1 MEKITFYKLQS
12 PYPEDVTK
20 DCKLTMPEIDENFL
34 TLKDNDIKEATYN
47 ENEMSITIVKNN
59 GDMLNIDIS
68 EIKKDINA
76 EVEEQLSAIT
86 KHLSGVTI
94 PTNFYYYAG
103 SSIAET
109 ISTEVIENDLREYE
123 GKTANLY
130 NTIHTD
136 ENEYIWVMLP
146 EPIKL
151 QFMTENG
158 IQVTLSEPHEQIDYK
173 GKTYNAYRNLVTL
186 QNMEWNLQIYTRGS
200 KFDEFGINTGIQNID
215 LHAELTSDG
224 ILNLNWETTSGRT
237 ETSVSGFLT
246 ISDKMYSDGVSI
258 NGDGTK
264 VNSVRLSNL
273 EKTSTYKSVL
283 GIVDILPNNPNNGDR
298 YVTSATTS
306 NFGVLYSKQGVELV
320 KDKLKE
326 TGLSWRVP
334 TKSDWDKF
342 LQEIEICNHE
352 YGSDEIDIEQ
362 GEIAG
367 KILKSVDYWEGN
379 ENLDTYK
386 FTVLPS
392 YYADEYKELI
402 TDTKNAILWTDTEF
416 SGNTNY
422 MKEFLSDK
430 DTVRQIAS
438 KEDEMYALRL
448 VMDYEDNKY
457 GFNANI
463 FGKEYGIVPVPAIK
477 QIWINSNLDELL
489 GSEDYNKRYEY
500 DSNIVNINYY
510 INHWNGLF
518 WEKRQL
524 ANGDTIVVEENGSN
538 VNYSVLNSAGNSYL
552 IKTVEVYKGKAIYD
566 AGWY

>member
-20 DCKLTMPEIDENFL
+20 DCKLTMSEIDENFL

-47 ENEMSITIVKNN
+47 ENETSIVIVKNN
-59 GDMLNIDIS
+59 GDVLNVDIS

-86 KHLSGVTI
+86 KYISGLTA
-94 PTNFYYYAG
+94 TTSFYYYAG
-103 SSIAET
+103 SSTAET
-109 ISTEVIENDLREYE
+109 ISTDVIENDLIEYE
-123 GKTANLY
+123 GRTANLD

-136 ENEYIWVMLP
+136 ENEYIWVILP
-146 EPIKL
+146 EPIEL
-151 QFMTENG
+151 QSISENG
-158 IQVTLSEPHEQIDYK
+158 IQVTLSQPYEQIDYR
-173 GKTYNAYRNLVTL
+173 GKTYNAYRNLVKL
-186 QNMEWNLQIYTRGS
+186 QNMDWNLQIYTIGS
-200 KFDEFGINTGIQNID
+200 EFDEIGINTGIQNID
-215 LHAELTSDG
+215 LHSELTSDG
-224 ILNLNWETTSGRT
+224 ILKLSWRTTSGRK

-246 ISDKMYSDGVSI
+246 TLDKVYSDGVTI
-258 NGDGTK
+258 NGDGK
-264 VNSVRLSNL
+264 KGNSVRLSNL

-283 GIVDILPNNPNNGDR
+283 GIVDTLPNNPNNGDR

-306 NFGVLYSKQGVELV
+306 NFGVLYSKQGIELV

-326 TGLSWRVP
+326 AGLNWRVP
-334 TKSDWDKF
+334 TKSDWDKL
-342 LQEIEICNHE
+342 LQEIEVCNCK
-352 YGSDEIDIEQ
+352 YDSDEVDIEQ

-367 KILKSVDYWEGN
+367 KALKSVDYWEGN

-392 YYADEYKELI
+392 YYADEYKELV
-402 TDTKNAILWTDTEF
+402 TDVQNAILWTDTKF

-430 DTVRQIAS
+430 DTVIQTVS
-438 KEDEMYALRL
+438 KEYEMYALRL

-463 FGKEYGIVPVPAIK
+463 FGKEYGIVQVPAIK

-489 GSEDYNKRYEY
+489 GTEDYNKRYEY
-500 DSNIVNINYY
+500 DGDIVNTKYY

-524 ANGDTIVVEENGSN
+524 DNGDTIVVEENGSN
-538 VNYSVLNSAGNSYL
+538 VNYNVFNSAGNSYL
-552 IKTVEVYKGKAIYD
+552 TKTVKVVNGKAIFD

>member
-20 DCKLTMPEIDENFL
+20 DCKLTMSEIDENFL

-47 ENEMSITIVKNN
+47 ENETSIVIVKNN
-59 GDMLNIDIS
+59 GDVLNVDIS
-68 EIKKDINA
+68 EIKNDINA

-86 KHLSGVTI
+86 KYISGITA
-94 PTNFYYYAG
+94 TTSFYYYTG
-103 SSIAET
+103 SSTAET
-109 ISTEVIENDLREYE
+109 ISTDVIENDLIEYE
-123 GKTANLY
+123 GRTANLD
-130 NTIHTD
+130 NRIHTD
-136 ENEYIWVMLP
+136 ENEYIWVILP
-146 EPIKL
+146 EPIEL
-151 QFMTENG
+151 QSISENG
-158 IQVTLSEPHEQIDYK
+158 IQVTLSQPHEQIDYR
-173 GKTYNAYRNLVTL
+173 GKTYNAYRNLVKL
-186 QNMEWNLQIYTRGS
+186 QNMDWNLQIYTIGS
-200 KFDEFGINTGIQNID
+200 EFDEIGINTGIQNID
-215 LHAELTSDG
+215 LHSELTSDG
-224 ILNLNWETTSGRT
+224 ILKLSWRTTSGRK

-246 ISDKMYSDGVSI
+246 TLYKVYSDGVTI
-258 NGDGTK
+258 NGDGEK
-264 VNSVRLSNL
+264 GNSVRLSNL

-283 GIVDILPNNPNNGDR
+283 GIVDTLPNNPNNGDR

-326 TGLSWRVP
+326 AGLNWRVP

-342 LQEIEICNHE
+342 LQEIEVCNCK
-352 YGSDEIDIEQ
+352 YDSDEVDIEQ

-367 KILKSVDYWEGN
+367 KALKSVDYWKGN

-392 YYADEYKELI
+392 YYADEYKELV
-402 TDTKNAILWTDTEF
+402 TDVQKAILWTDTKF

-422 MKEFLSDK
+422 VKEFLSDK
-430 DTVRQIAS
+430 DTVIQTVS
-438 KEDEMYALRL
+438 KEYEMYALRL

-500 DSNIVNINYY
+500 EGDIVNTKYY

-524 ANGDTIVVEENGSN
+524 DNGDTIVVEENGSN
-538 VNYSVLNSAGNSYL
+538 VNYNVFNSAGNSYL
-552 IKTVEVYKGKAIYD
+552 TKTVKVVNGKAIFD